1 MRTHRWR
8 LFALIVLSLAFLIDF
23 GPHLFED
30 RRIGLS
36 TLMILD
42 PPPSPAVFRLDGHMF
57 SVTGALVLDIRPEH
71 LTLRAWAP
79 TPTIQVIKPN
89 GDGQVTLRVENLP
102 RRVHLDASGPV
113 DEDRQGLTRILHFT
127 PQGTHHLAFTD
138 PEREVTFAVLGDT
151 GDSAIL
157 SAALRLAASAGADFL
172 IHVGDLIYRDEQVAS
187 IAATLAT
194 SPLPVFVVRGN
205 HDYRNQ
211 VRINFMHRLAPPYY
225 AFQMGGATFI
235 ILDNGEDYVPTFWRR
250 STQYRW
256 LTDTLRVA
264 RDGPLFVAMH
274 IPPFDPRT
282 GPQRAPMRDKAFAQ
296 QLMRDFV
303 QAGVDAVL
311 TGHVHASY
319 TWVRGGIPY
328 VVSGEGFSSP
338 EGPSHLAWVQ
348 VRGGKVTISHI
359 PIWQQASRP
368 SCCPDCE
375 RDGMQGCNHSMLG
388 ASSAATVSISAI
400 DKTVPVRYGFALM
413 STVKNDSPVPATI
426 PCVEST
432 YTCGL

>member
-1 MRTHRWR
+1 MRTNRW
-8 LFALIVLSLAFLIDF
+8 LAFALTILSLVFLIDF

-30 RRIGLS
+30 RRIALR

-42 PPPSPAVFRLDGHMF
+42 PSPSPAVFRLDGHTL
-57 SVTGALVLDIRPEH
+57 SVTGALVQDIQPEH
-71 LTLRAWAP
+71 FTLRAWAP
-79 TPTIQVIKPN
+79 TPTIQVIKPD
-89 GDGQVTLRVENLP
+89 GDGQVTLRLENLP

-113 DEDRQGLTRILHFT
+113 DEDHQGLTRTLRFAPRVT
-127 PQGTHHLAFTD
+127 RHLAFTD

-151 GDSAIL
+151 GDSAIF

-172 IHVGDLIYRDEQVAS
+172 IHVGDLIYRDEQ
-187 IAATLAT
+187 IANIATILAT

-205 HDYRNQ
+205 HDYRSP
-211 VRINFMHRLAPPYY
+211 VRISFMHRLAPPYY
-225 AFQMGGATFI
+225 SFQMGGATFI
-235 ILDNGEDYVPTFWRR
+235 ILDNGADYLPTFWRR

-256 LTDTLRVA
+256 LTDALRVA

-282 GPQRAPMRDKAFAQ
+282 GPQQAPMHDKSFAQ
-296 QLMRDFV
+296 RLMRDFV
-303 QAGVDAVL
+303 RAGVDAVL

-338 EGPSHLAWVQ
+338 GGLSHLAWVQ

-359 PIWQQASRP
+359 PIGQQASRP
-368 SCCPDCE
+368 SCCPDGE
-375 RDGMQGCNHSMLG
+375 RDGRQCCDYPIIA
-388 ASSAATVSISAI
+388 ASSAVAASVSGI
-400 DKTVPVRYGFALM
+400 DKTMPVGYGLR
-413 STVKNDSPVPATI
+413 
-426 PCVEST
+426 
-432 YTCGL
+432 